1 MSEYFQSL
9 SKNST
14 IFSIYV
20 YFNHV
25 LSPLHHA
32 SASSCVGQPAIVPQ
46 TFSLA
51 YNLTGS
57 STVPS
62 ARSGAPGYVVGR
74 PVLAGYAYADPAG
87 TGKTAVLP
95 LASGLRCG
103 TVSEMRSNKSAQN
116 QQLNQCAAHLFY
128 HRQDKFRIEYLRCFI
143 GFLARKIW
151 NKSCFFSSPN
161 CSPVYF

>member
-1 MSEYFQSL
+1 MMIVLFSNMEGSL
-9 SKNST
+9 LT
-14 IFSIYV
+14 YMFIHAPYDFLSICT
-20 YFNHV
+20 HT
-25 LSPLHHA
+25 H
-32 SASSCVGQPAIVPQ
+32 SAPSAATSCVGQPAIVPQ

-57 STVPS
+57 SAAPS

-103 TVSEMRSNKSAQN
+103 GCM
-116 QQLNQCAAHLFY
+116 
-128 HRQDKFRIEYLRCFI
+128 I
-143 GFLARKIW
+143 
-151 NKSCFFSSPN
+151 
-161 CSPVYF
+161 